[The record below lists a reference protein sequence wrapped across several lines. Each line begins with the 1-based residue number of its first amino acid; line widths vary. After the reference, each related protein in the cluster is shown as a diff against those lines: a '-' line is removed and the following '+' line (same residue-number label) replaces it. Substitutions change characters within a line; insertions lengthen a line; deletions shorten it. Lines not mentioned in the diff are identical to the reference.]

1 MAVEFNTGKIGSP
14 QGRHATNTVKK
25 EMTNW
30 GRHRPPT
37 GEPKE
42 AKDTNKPHWER
53 TSPPSQLG
61 AASPTEDTTLPP
73 VRRGRLQAGG
83 LGLASPG
90 VGRDSHTRSW
100 LAEAENCYGF
110 KGRQFGNCF
119 QNLKNVH
126 FLWCGIST
134 SKNLSLEIPRA
145 CAQRWSHCSSL
156 S

>member
-14 QGRHATNTVKK
+14 QGRHATNTVIK

-37 GEPKE
+37 EEPKE

-61 AASPTEDTTLPP
+61 AASPTEDATLSP

-90 VGRDSHTRSW
+90 MGRDATRTHGWQKPKTATASKEGN
-100 LAEAENCYGF
+100 LAIA
-110 KGRQFGNCF
+110 
-119 QNLKNVH
+119 
-126 FLWCGIST
+126 
-134 SKNLSLEIPRA
+134 SKI
-145 CAQRWSHCSSL
+145 
-156 S
+156 